1 MDDTTLPI
9 LEVGGVLLAAAAAG
23 FLGRRVGLPAVVGY
37 LVVGLL
43 VSPFTPGYVADHHQ
57 LVLLADLGVVL
68 LLFEVGIEV
77 DLGRLRAE
85 RSTLL
90 WVAPGQTVVTT
101 VIACAAFL
109 LAGLEPTGAALL
121 GLAVA
126 LSSSVVIVNIA
137 RSRRRTTDPATEH
150 LLVGWGVLQDVT
162 GVLIAIVLLAVIG
175 TGRPLGESILGLAA
189 FGLLVVAAAAIL
201 PLVLVRLRAEHDLFL
216 LVSVATGLALAGAGA
231 ILAGVPIALA
241 AFIAGLAIT
250 DSPDAAEARRRLLPF
265 RDVFA
270 VFFFVSIGTLLDPEA
285 IARGLPWLALT
296 LGLVVVAKSILAYG
310 LVRLTDL
317 DGSPLHVAVGLGQ
330 IGEFSFVL
338 ASVALARGAIGPE
351 VFAAVL
357 AAVAASI
364 AGSTILVR
372 LIPRRVAPVAARAT
386 EA

>member
-1 MDDTTLPI
+1 MDDTTTLPI
-9 LEVGGVLLAAAAAG
+9 LEVGLLQAAG
-23 FLGRRVGLPAVVGY
+23 RELAVLGRRVGVPAVVGY

-101 VIACAAFL
+101 VIACGVFL

-150 LLVGWGVLQDVT
+150 LLVGWGILQDVT

-175 TGRPLGESILGLAA
+175 TGRTLGASILGLAA
-189 FGLLVVAAAAIL
+189 FGLLAVAAAAIL

-250 DSPDAAEARRRLLPF
+250 DSPDAAVP
-265 RDVFA
+265 
-270 VFFFVSIGTLLDPEA
+270 
-285 IARGLPWLALT
+285 
-296 LGLVVVAKSILAYG
+296 
-310 LVRLTDL
+310 
-317 DGSPLHVAVGLGQ
+317 
-330 IGEFSFVL
+330 
-338 ASVALARGAIGPE
+338 
-351 VFAAVL
+351 
-357 AAVAASI
+357 
-364 AGSTILVR
+364 
-372 LIPRRVAPVAARAT
+372 
-386 EA
+386 